1 MENITKALLIIAGVL
16 IVIMVLS
23 LVTVVWNQISDYED
37 VKHEEKMLQQLQ
49 KFNSK
54 FENYTGQT
62 IRGNELV
69 SIMNR
74 IVDYNNYQS
83 GIIGF
88 ERIKITIDLKNHQNE
103 LLDEDIE
110 GIETLFKSSLIKN
123 EENDENIKGIS
134 ELSGKLTSEA
144 QTGIS
149 GLTEAK
155 LQKLSANIH
164 NIAYDDISNLEEK
177 KEYIEYRRKLLK
189 QILGRDVEES
199 EINNV
204 KKATYLYNQLTK
216 FKRAM
221 FKCNNITRDS
231 ENGRINE
238 MQFEV
243 VLEENISGKKQIKF
257 E

>member
-23 LVTVVWNQISDYED
+23 LVMVVWNQISDYED
-37 VKHEEKMLQQLQ
+37 IKHEEKMLQQLQ

-62 IRGNELV
+62 IRGNELI
-69 SIMNR
+69 SIMNK

-83 GIIGF
+83 GMIGF
-88 ERIKITIDLKNHQNE
+88 ERINITIDLKNHQKE
-103 LLDEDIE
+103 LLDNNVSGVEK
-110 GIETLFKSSLIKN
+110 LFKNRYIKN
-123 EENDENIKGIS
+123 ESDDEDIKDIS

-144 QTGIS
+144 KTGIS

-189 QILGRDVEES
+189 QILGRDILDS
-199 EINNV
+199 EISKI

-221 FKCNNITRDS
+221 FKCTNIIRNS
-231 ENGRINE
+231 ENGRING

-243 VLEENISGKKQIKF
+243 VLEENISGKEQIKF